1 LVLFEVRIRVEHD
14 CPYTRFSK
22 ALPRVVV
29 QHWCSRETDVLEF
42 GVPAGVEKSVLDR
55 ELKRLEKGL
64 GSRFVREIV
73 PEQNRRLVVQKHS
86 YASMK
91 QNVNSLIEDHN
102 CMEVQPTVYRDGY
115 EWYRILAFNHQD
127 LTKLF
132 GALSRWADVEVVS
145 KEQLSDRSARDT
157 TTVSMRNLL
166 GGLTQKQLAALL
178 VAISAGYYESPR
190 RIRTA
195 DISGRVKIPRT
206 TYETHL
212 RKAEGKVLRSLLP
225 YVEMMATYKPDAVK
239 QA

>member
-1 LVLFEVRIRVEHD
+1 
-14 CPYTRFSK
+14 
-22 ALPRVVV
+22 VV
-29 QHWCSRETDVLEF
+29 QHWCSRESDVLEF
-42 GVPAGVEKSVLDR
+42 AMPAGVSRSDFDS
-55 ELKRLEKGL
+55 ELRRLEKGL
-64 GSRFVREIV
+64 GSKFVREVV
-73 PEQNRRLVVQKHS
+73 PEPNRRLIVQKHN
-86 YASMK
+86 YTSMK
-91 QNVNSLIEDHN
+91 QNVNSLIEAHN

-132 GALSRWADVEVVS
+132 GALSRWADVEVIS

-190 RIRTA
+190 KIRTA

-212 RKAEGKVLRSLLP
+212 RKAEGKVLRSILP
-225 YVEMMATYKPDAVK
+225 YVELMARAE
-239 QA
+239 QS